1 MPDIS
6 QLDTQVRLKIIYQD
20 EHYVTIDK
28 PAGLLVHRSP
38 LAKNESVFALQLLR
52 DQIGQSV
59 YPCHRLDR
67 PTSGVLLFALDPES
81 LRFTQKELAGRGCEK
96 VYHAVV
102 RGWTGDSGEVDHDLR
117 SEEAPHKVQSAQT
130 NYQTL
135 ARSEV
140 PQPVG
145 PYPQARFSLVELRPK
160 TGRKHQ
166 LRRHM
171 AHLRHPII
179 GDTRHGDGAQN
190 RFLREHCGSQRLMLR
205 ARSLCFT
212 HRMTGERVCVRAGP
226 EEAFGRIV
234 ERLDLRLKK

>member
-1 MPDIS
+1 V
-6 QLDTQVRLKIIYQD
+6 TLKIIYQD
-20 EHYVTIDK
+20 EHYVAVDK

-38 LAKNESVFALQLLR
+38 LAKNASEFALQLVR
-52 DQIGQSV
+52 DQIGYAV
-59 YPCHRLDR
+59 HPCHRLDR
-67 PTSGVLLFALDPES
+67 PTSGVLLFALDRES
-81 LRFTQKELAGRGCEK
+81 LRFTQKELADQGCEK

-102 RGWTGDSGEVDHDLR
+102 RGWTDDSGEIDYDLKA
-117 SEEAPHKVQSAQT
+117 EEAPHKVQSAQT
-130 NYQTL
+130 DYRTL

-145 PYPQARFSLVELRPK
+145 PYQQARFSLVELRPK

-190 RFLREHCGSQRLMLR
+190 RFLRAHCGCQRLMLR
-205 ARSLCFT
+205 AESLSFT
-212 HRMTGERVCVRAGP
+212 HGNSKERIRIKAGA
-226 EEAFGRIV
+226 EEEFQKIAAKLGFEHG
-234 ERLDLRLKK
+234 LKP